1 MEINPKQACRIYL
14 ITYSQ
19 VDLSKFPTRESFGNA
34 IPIAFNSSSKV
45 KPTHC
50 ACRMENHEDS
60 ESFHYNVLLALSGPK
75 RWLEV
80 KQGLQGLVL
89 WFILPR
95 MRVGITPHIGMYA
108 SMTMQCFTVRPTLI

>member
-1 MEINPKQACRIYL
+1 MEIDPKQACRIYL

-19 VDLSKFPTRESFGNA
+19 ADLSKFPTRESFGNA

-45 KPTHC
+45 KPIHC

-80 KQGLQGLVL
+80 K
-89 WFILPR
+89 
-95 MRVGITPHIGMYA
+95 
-108 SMTMQCFTVRPTLI
+108 